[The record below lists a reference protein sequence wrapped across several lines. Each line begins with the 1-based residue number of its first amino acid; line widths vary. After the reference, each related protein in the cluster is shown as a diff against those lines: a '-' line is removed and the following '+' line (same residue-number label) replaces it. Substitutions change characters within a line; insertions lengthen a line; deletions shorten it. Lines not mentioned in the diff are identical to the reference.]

1 MLCLYRV
8 KPGKEAEFR
17 PLLQRHW
24 IMLRDLGLATGD
36 PAKLLLGSTKEGKLT
51 FIEMFQWKNYEAPA
65 LAHQSPEVIG
75 LWGPMGELVEDME
88 FLALRPVDQ
97 A

>member
-1 MLCLYRV
+1 
-8 KPGKEAEFR
+8 
-17 PLLQRHW
+17 
-24 IMLRDLGLATGD
+24 
-36 PAKLLLGSTKEGKLT
+36 
-51 FIEMFQWKNYEAPA
+51 MFQRKNYEAPA
-65 LAHQSPEVIG
+65 LAHQSPEVMA